1 MTNPINNR
9 TDPLMPAKCGF
20 GIFGILVPRPF
31 SAAPASRLT
40 RNMRLEAIG
49 GRSSETFIALPT
61 LALPR

>member
-1 MTNPINNR
+1 
-9 TDPLMPAKCGF
+9 MPAKCGF